1 MIECNE
7 DLTTTTTT
15 LSKVVGESKYAQHS
29 PEQQA
34 DDDDDVEDGGKFS
47 QVKTATTHPSS
58 ISICTSCT
66 CSNAS
71 TNTASS

>member
-34 DDDDDVEDGGKFS
+34 DDYDVEDGGKFS